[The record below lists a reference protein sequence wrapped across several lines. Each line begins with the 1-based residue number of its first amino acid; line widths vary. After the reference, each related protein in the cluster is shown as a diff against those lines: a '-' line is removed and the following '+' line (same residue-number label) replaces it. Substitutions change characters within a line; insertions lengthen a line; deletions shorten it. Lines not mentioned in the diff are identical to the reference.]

1 MSADASTAPTLEED
15 NIFSGLKKKKKSKKV
30 EFDSEAAEPA
40 PAPTETGDAPEPS
53 GDAPAEEDGE
63 NMFGDL
69 KKK

>member
-1 MSADASTAPTLEED
+1 MSADASTAPTLEDD

-30 EFDSEAAEPA
+30 EFDPETVEPAAAEG
-40 PAPTETGDAPEPS
+40 GDVVEPS